1 MKWKLVRNKDYS
13 SRDTYCR
20 GECPRFNE
28 SATIFIH
35 LSGKQGSKFDL
46 QLTFTPHIK
55 ECSLLK
61 EKNDNNAACMLSCP
75 IFEAYKNSHDY

>member
-1 MKWKLVRNKDYS
+1 MKWQPVRNKDYS

-20 GECPRFNE
+20 GDCPRFIENV
-28 SATIFIH
+28 TLLIR
-35 LSGKQGSKFDL
+35 LSGKQVSKSDL
-46 QLTFTPHIK
+46 QLTFVPYIK

-61 EKNDNNAACMLSCP
+61 KKNIKDTACMLSCP

>member
-1 MKWKLVRNKDYS
+1 MKWQPVRNENYS

-28 SATIFIH
+28 SATLSIH
-35 LSGKQGSKFDL
+35 LSGKQVSKYDL
-46 QLTFTPHIK
+46 QPTFTPRIK

-61 EKNDNNAACMLSCP
+61 EKNDKNTACTLSCP
-75 IFEAYKNSHDY
+75 IFEAYKNSRSY

>member
-1 MKWKLVRNKDYS
+1 MKWQPVRNKDYS

-20 GECPRFNE
+20 GDCPRFNE
-28 SATIFIH
+28 NATLSIH
-35 LSGKQGSKFDL
+35 LSGKKASKSDL

-61 EKNDNNAACMLSCP
+61 KKNDTNTACMLSCP
-75 IFEAYKNSHDY
+75 IFEAYKTSHDY